1 VVKVKFMI
9 SECTN
14 SKKTR
19 KYIYIS
25 SLFSEPLVSLYP
37 ILPFI
42 LLKSLG
48 ATNLQIV
55 LFTTLKPISSIF
67 AFYWSERIS
76 QNKQSLRLNLIG
88 AGLLA
93 RIPIGLA
100 IFFDNVWFLVFAST
114 LYMLFSRAG
123 IPAWMEILKNNM
135 EKKELEKSFSFSSSL
150 AYAEGILIAIGAS
163 IFLDTHP
170 TSWKLFFALA
180 IILGLIALFFQSRVS
195 SDTLIR
201 KTEHLPKKN
210 FKDFILSPWRDSVK
224 LMKSRKDFSLF
235 QTAFMIG
242 GFGLMLIQPVL
253 PIFFTEYL
261 NLSYKDLIIS
271 YSICKGLG
279 FLLSSSIWSFALNRY
294 SIPVFTSAVLFG
306 FALFPLLILLTL
318 KIFYFVYIA
327 YFVYGIAQAGSHLI
341 WHLSGPLFAKEESS
355 ARFSS
360 VNILLVGVRGFF
372 GPILGGLL
380 QAVLGPIIL
389 FLISASLCFFSGLS
403 YLKKVRRR
411 KILDL

>member
-1 VVKVKFMI
+1 MI
-9 SECTN
+9 SEYAN

-55 LFTTLKPISSIF
+55 LFTTLKPLSSIF
-67 AFYWSERIS
+67 AFYWSERAS

-93 RIPIGLA
+93 RIPLGLA
-100 IFFDNVWFLVFAST
+100 ICFDNVWFFVFAST

-135 EKKELEKSFSFSSSL
+135 EKKELEKAFSFSSSI
-150 AYAEGILIAIGAS
+150 AYAEGILIAIGVS
-163 IFLDTHP
+163 IFLDNKP
-170 TSWKLFFALA
+170 SSWKLFFALA
-180 IILGLIALFFQSRVS
+180 IFFGLIGLFFQSLVS
-195 SDTLIR
+195 RDALVKKNETTS
-201 KTEHLPKKN
+201 KKN
-210 FKDFILSPWRDSVK
+210 FKDFILAPWRDSVK

-279 FLLSSSIWSFALNRY
+279 FLLSSSFWSYALNCY
-294 SIPVFTSAVLFG
+294 SIPVFTSFVLFG
-306 FALFPLLILLTL
+306 FALFPILILLTL
-318 KIFYFVYIA
+318 KNFYFVYIA
-327 YFVYGIAQAGSHLI
+327 YFFYGIAQAGSHLI
-341 WHLSGPLFAKEESS
+341 WHLSGPLFAKEENSS
-355 ARFSS
+355 RYSG
-360 VNILLVGVRGFF
+360 VNIVLVGVRGFF
-372 GPILGGLL
+372 GPIAGGLL
-380 QAVLGPIIL
+380 EIWLKPLIL
-389 FLISASLCFFSGLS
+389 FLISAFLCFSSAIF
-403 YLKKVRRR
+403 YLREYYKNKV
-411 KILDL
+411 LDV